1 MIPTIFYSLMV
12 IAHFGQFVIGN
23 NSFYVFGLPVIPF
36 FGLMIAQ
43 GCRLTKDPFTYFIRV
58 LILAVL
64 SEYLYKV
71 MTGHGFN
78 DIIGLLI
85 GLSIIVVYSEGFNN
99 KSKFLIY
106 PLIIYLLNA
115 IDFKLAYICFWV
127 LLGDVLLDYKDI
139 RISRIFKRSYL
150 NYLIYP
156 VHIIILIGIRKFL

>member
-1 MIPTIFYSLMV
+1 MIAVIFYALMV
-12 IAHFGQFVIGN
+12 ISHFGQFVLGN
-23 NSFYVFGLPVIPF
+23 NNFYLFGLPVIPF
-36 FGLMIAQ
+36 FGFMIAQ
-43 GCRLTKDPFTYFIRV
+43 GCRLTKDPFSYFIRV

-64 SEYLYKV
+64 SEYIYKV

-85 GLSIIVVYSEGFNN
+85 GLSIIVVYSETFNR

-115 IDFKLAYICFWV
+115 IDFKLSYICFWV
-127 LLGDVLLDYKDI
+127 LLGDVVIDYKDI
-139 RISRIFKRSYL
+139 RISRLFKRSYL

-156 VHIIILIGIRKFL
+156 VHILILIGIREIL